1 MTERLQ
7 PYTPSRIVAAQAMG
21 LLYPKIGNDGLAQLK
36 KTGLYPGELKD
47 IIIVLWLCRL
57 KTKEQVADARLDPIA
72 AYEDAEKWAGKIGLC
87 DMTSDAFGYGLLV
100 FQNIMNEIGE
110 SKTTP
115 VTNGP
120 LEARRSSDEGRTRP
134 KRLGLLSPWV
144 VYLAKVAEISR
155 HDSELHLARDGLR
168 AGPAILH
175 CLVPGPRRRD
185 RATGHG
191 PAFTQGGDLSH
202 GLTRMKHGS

>member
-1 MTERLQ
+1 MKRKRASARKPGSIGASGVTGSHKAFLDGDGHLFMGERLQ

-57 KTKEQVADARLDPIA
+57 KAKEQVIEARLDPIA

-87 DMTSDAFGYGLLV
+87 DMTSDAFAYGLLV
-100 FQNIMNEIGE
+100 FQNIMNEIGA

-115 VTNGP
+115 VTN
-120 LEARRSSDEGRTRP
+120 ARSRPGGAGDDEEEP
-134 KRLGLLSPWV
+134 DPN
-144 VYLAKVAEISR
+144 
-155 HDSELHLARDGLR
+155 D
-168 AGPAILH
+168 
-175 CLVPGPRRRD
+175 
-185 RATGHG
+185 
-191 PAFTQGGDLSH
+191 
-202 GLTRMKHGS
+202 

>member
-1 MTERLQ
+1 MKRRKNARPARTSQHLNRSTSQPKGAHSAFLESGGHLFMSERLQ

-115 VTNGP
+115 VVASRPGAT
-120 LEARRSSDEGRTRP
+120 SDEEEP
-134 KRLGLLSPWV
+134 DPN
-144 VYLAKVAEISR
+144 
-155 HDSELHLARDGLR
+155 D
-168 AGPAILH
+168 
-175 CLVPGPRRRD
+175 
-185 RATGHG
+185 
-191 PAFTQGGDLSH
+191 
-202 GLTRMKHGS
+202 

>member
-1 MTERLQ
+1 MKRKKAPARKPGSAPGVTGSHKAFLDGDGHLFMKERLQ

-57 KTKEQVADARLDPIA
+57 KTKEQVAEARLDPIA

-115 VTNGP
+115 VTN
-120 LEARRSSDEGRTRP
+120 ARSRPGGGSDEEEP
-134 KRLGLLSPWV
+134 DPN
-144 VYLAKVAEISR
+144 
-155 HDSELHLARDGLR
+155 D
-168 AGPAILH
+168 
-175 CLVPGPRRRD
+175 
-185 RATGHG
+185 
-191 PAFTQGGDLSH
+191 
-202 GLTRMKHGS
+202 